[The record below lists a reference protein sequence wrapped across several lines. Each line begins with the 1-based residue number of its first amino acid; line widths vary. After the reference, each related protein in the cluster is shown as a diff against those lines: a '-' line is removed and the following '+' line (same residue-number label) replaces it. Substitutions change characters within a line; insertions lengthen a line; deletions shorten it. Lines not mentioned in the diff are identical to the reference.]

1 MSFRAF
7 DLLRLVEDF
16 GEPLTLRQITTD
28 GTYNPATGSVVGS
41 STTDYLFT
49 GYFYDYS
56 SANPDEVIRGTRK
69 CVIPYLGV
77 GIDPF
82 PDDLI
87 VGNGDTVK
95 VTRAV
100 SIFSNGI
107 AMCYICDVQE

>member
-1 MSFRAF
+1 M
-7 DLLRLVEDF
+7 
-16 GEPLTLRQITTD
+16 
-28 GTYNPATGSVVGS
+28 SVVGS
-41 STTDYLFT
+41 STTDYSFT

-56 SANPDEVIRGTRK
+56 SANPEEVIRGVRK
-69 CVIPYLGV
+69 CVVPYLGV

-87 VGNGDTVK
+87 IGNGDTVK

-100 SIFSNGI
+100 SIFSNGV

>member
-1 MSFRAF
+1 MKH
-7 DLLRLVEDF
+7 
-16 GEPLTLRQITTD
+16 LTLRKITTD
-28 GTYNPATGSVVGS
+28 GTYNPSTGSVVGS
-41 STTDYLFT
+41 STTDYSFT

-56 SANPDEVIRGTRK
+56 SANPEEVIRGVRK
-69 CVIPYLGV
+69 CVVPYLGV

-87 VGNGDTVK
+87 IGNGDTVK

-100 SIFSNGI
+100 SIFSNGV

>member
-16 GEPLTLRQITTD
+16 GEPLTLRQITT
-28 GTYNPATGSVVGS
+28 GGNYNPSTGSVSGS
-41 STTDYLFT
+41 ATTDYLFT

-56 SANPDEVIRGTRK
+56 NQNPNEIIRGTRK
-69 CVIPYLGV
+69 CVIPSLGLAV
-77 GIDPF
+77 DPF

-87 VGNGDTVK
+87 IGNGDTVR

-100 SIFSNGI
+100 SIFSNGRS
-107 AMCYICDVQE
+107 MCYLCDVQE